1 MKIIFSC
8 GVVLLVLI
16 WETPARAQSRVRSDP
31 NRPNIIFIISD
42 DHRWDVL
49 GTAGNRHV
57 KTPVL
62 DRLAREG
69 LYFRQ
74 ATIHVSQCAPSRAT
88 LLTGLAPHQSG
99 YYANNFVRK
108 DLEWAV
114 KFPVPTMP
122 ELMQRAG
129 YNTVLVGKWHVAPDP
144 WLSGFS
150 DIRTWLPEAG
160 ASYRDSRL
168 AKGRSRS
175 TEVVNGFTNDVF
187 ANDAIEF
194 LKSDDAKKKPF
205 LLWVA
210 STIPHAPYAPNPSH
224 IEDLYDDIGSDAH
237 PPALPPNTKLD
248 LALEGDSASSIGVA
262 KYYEAVS
269 HLDEIVGRILTT
281 VEQERLADNTVLIF
295 LGDNGLMAGS
305 RGVRGKVVPWEE
317 SVRVPMLIKLPKAV
331 AKGTSEVPAS
341 SLDVPVTILELAGLK
356 KPLSWPG
363 RSLLPV
369 LNSNR
374 GHGIDHAVSE
384 WADTESQFRNHT
396 HRLIRTPLYKLI
408 RWDGADEPDELYDLV
423 ADPSETT
430 NIADRPTM
438 RAVRNRLTRQLM
450 AWMVRTNDPARN
462 WPAKSGR
469 TPDRERAARED
480 AKARAELEDKS
491 PRRINSNVLNDY
503 TGRYE
508 FVTRNAI
515 SIIREDDK
523 LFFQSEFTGK
533 VELIPKSETEFVH
546 RRAPMRITFVRD
558 RNGRVT
564 HLIRRQSISAN
575 VPIVDMRARKVE

>member
-160 ASYRDSRL
+160 ANYKDPRL
-168 AKGRSRS
+168 ARGRSR
-175 TEVVNGFTNDVF
+175 ERAPVKGFTNDIF
-187 ANDAIEF
+187 ADSALEF
-194 LKSDDAKKKPF
+194 LNSEKAKEQPF
-205 LLWVA
+205 LLWFA
-210 STIPHAPYAPNPSH
+210 STIPHSPYFPNPSH
-224 IEDLYDDIGSDAH
+224 IEDLYDNIDEHAH
-237 PPALPPNTKLD
+237 PPAFPAGTKVD
-248 LALEGDSASSIGVA
+248 LSLEGDSSRSPALA
-262 KYYEAVS
+262 KYYEAVT
-269 HLDEIVGRILTT
+269 HLDEIVGRIANTL
-281 VEQERLADNTVLIF
+281 EKQGIADNTVLIF
-295 LGDNGLMAGS
+295 LGDNGLM
-305 RGVRGKVVPWEE
+305 
-317 SVRVPMLIKLPKAV
+317 
-331 AKGTSEVPAS
+331 
-341 SLDVPVTILELAGLK
+341 
-356 KPLSWPG
+356 
-363 RSLLPV
+363 
-369 LNSNR
+369 
-374 GHGIDHAVSE
+374 
-384 WADTESQFRNHT
+384 
-396 HRLIRTPLYKLI
+396 
-408 RWDGADEPDELYDLV
+408 
-423 ADPSETT
+423 
-430 NIADRPTM
+430 
-438 RAVRNRLTRQLM
+438 
-450 AWMVRTNDPARN
+450 
-462 WPAKSGR
+462 
-469 TPDRERAARED
+469 
-480 AKARAELEDKS
+480 
-491 PRRINSNVLNDY
+491 
-503 TGRYE
+503 
-508 FVTRNAI
+508 
-515 SIIREDDK
+515 
-523 LFFQSEFTGK
+523 
-533 VELIPKSETEFVH
+533 
-546 RRAPMRITFVRD
+546 
-558 RNGRVT
+558 
-564 HLIRRQSISAN
+564 
-575 VPIVDMRARKVE
+575 